1 MTEAERALIGNLT
14 TAALPL
20 AAQLIVALIYVASY
34 WYWSRRWFARVD
46 TAARAWL
53 GRRLSLDVV
62 WVRRHTAE
70 YATPFEFRT
79 GHYRVWTWGVADARD
94 RTFTHDAIV
103 SLADLLI
110 VRVGAGA
117 LPVVALLLMVTAGVL
132 SYIVLLPAIAAS
144 IAVYG
149 VYWTGRYTPHGQPH

>member
-1 MTEAERALIGNLT
+1 MTEAERALIRNLT
-14 TAALPL
+14 AAALPL
-20 AAQLIVALIYVASY
+20 AAQLIVALIYVVLY
-34 WYWSRRWFARVD
+34 WCWSRRWYGRVD
-46 TAARAWL
+46 AAARAWL

-62 WVRRHTAE
+62 WVQRHTAE

-79 GHYRVWTWGVADARD
+79 GRYRVCTWGVADPHD

-117 LPVVALLLMVTAGVL
+117 LPVVALLLTVAAGAL
-132 SYIVLLPAIAAS
+132 SYIVLLPTIAAAIA
-144 IAVYG
+144 IYG
-149 VYWTGRYTPHGQPH
+149 VYWTGRYTPPGHAA